1 MPSPL
6 SPQQALIYALIT
18 ISAVDSDMSDAEL
31 GQIGLLVRDLPAFA
45 SYDHDDLVLE
55 AQSCGKVIS
64 GKNGLSDVL
73 DMIRDGLPE
82 HMYETAYALAADVA
96 VSDRSVGR
104 EEIRFLELLA
114 VKLGLDK
121 LTCAALERGSQAR
134 HQKP

>member
-1 MPSPL
+1 M
-6 SPQQALIYALIT
+6 
-18 ISAVDSDMSDAEL
+18 
-31 GQIGLLVRDLPAFA
+31 
-45 SYDHDDLVLE
+45 E
-55 AQSCGKVIS
+55 AQACGKVFS

-73 DMIRDGLPE
+73 DMIREGLPT

-96 VSDRSVGR
+96 VSDRNVRS